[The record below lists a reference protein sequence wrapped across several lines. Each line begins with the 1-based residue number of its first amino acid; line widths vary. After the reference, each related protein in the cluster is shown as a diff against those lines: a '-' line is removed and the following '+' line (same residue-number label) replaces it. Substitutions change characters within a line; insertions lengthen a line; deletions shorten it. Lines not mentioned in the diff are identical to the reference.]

1 MNAAEGENMARD
13 DKEKGSR
20 SLRALAVIESVVA
33 ADRPVAVLDIMS
45 ASGLPKATAHRLCAL
60 LERRGYLRRDPGG
73 RGLIAGHRLGQ
84 LAFAVLSGAGHR
96 SPTHAILRR
105 LAREVGET
113 CNLNVPDGDEMLY
126 IDRVEAEWPLR
137 LQLPVGTRVPLHCT
151 ASGKLYLSLL
161 PDRDRRALIDNLPL
175 DAHTANTRTEPADL
189 ETELARIRLSGV
201 GTDDEE
207 FLVGM
212 TAIAVPIIDATGKV
226 CATIA
231 VHAPTARMN
240 LTKAKSHV
248 PAMRRAAADVAAA
261 FGIEPPARTPRRVA
275 T

>member
-1 MNAAEGENMARD
+1 MEKGEMAGDR
-13 DKEKGSR
+13 KEKGSR
-20 SLRALAVIESVVA
+20 SLRALTVIESVIA
-33 ADRPVAVLDIMS
+33 ADRPAAIADIMA
-45 ASGLPKATAHRLCAL
+45 ASGLPKATVHRLCTL

-84 LAFAVLSGAGHR
+84 MAFAVVSGAGHR
-96 SPTHAILRR
+96 TPTHAILRR
-105 LAREVGET
+105 LARDVGET
-113 CNLNVPDGDEMLY
+113 CNLNVPDGTEMLY

-161 PDRDRRALIDNLPL
+161 PEQERRAVINNLPL
-175 DAHTANTRTEPADL
+175 DPHTENTRTKPADL
-189 ETELARIRLSGV
+189 EAELARIRASGV
-201 GTDDEE
+201 GIDDEE
-207 FLVGM
+207 FLLGM
-212 TAIAVPIIDATGKV
+212 TAVAVPIFDATGKV

-240 LTKAKSHV
+240 LTKARSHV
-248 PAMRRAAADVAAA
+248 PAMRRAAAEVAAA
-261 FGIEPPARTPRRVA
+261 FGIEPAAQAPRRVA